1 MTTRTMDAD
10 SGRPEADSN
19 GHRARLFIIALAV
32 GVVIAI
38 APYIP
43 GLLGACVLYVICRPP
58 YRWLKKRIGNTA
70 AALSLVAAAAIL
82 LVLPAAWLTIIVIEQ
97 APAALRRVLT
107 SDAFARLAAM
117 SSGPVDIGAQITR
130 AGEGIIAWVSREA
143 VSRVGAI
150 TRGMLNLLLA
160 LVGLYYLLHS
170 PHAIWARLRPMI
182 PFSPARADVL
192 RTRFFDVTEATVLG
206 ILATALAQSV
216 TVGLGFWAVG
226 LPNPVVWALVT
237 AIASVLPVLGSAL
250 VWGPGVIVLA
260 ASGRY
265 VAAGGLAFVGLVIAS
280 NIDNVIRPIIYRR
293 RADVHPLVTLVGA
306 FAGVERIGLVGLLL
320 GPLAISYVFELV
332 RLYEEEYGFPAPAGD
347 PQAVGG
353 PEAG

>member
-1 MTTRTMDAD
+1 MPRRNRG
-10 SGRPEADSN
+10 SPEEN
-19 GHRARLFIIALAV
+19 GHRARIIIIGLAAAV
-32 GVVIAI
+32 LIAI
-38 APYIP
+38 SPYIP

-58 YRWLKKRIGNTA
+58 YKRLARRIGSTA
-70 AALSLVAAAAIL
+70 AALRAI
-82 LVLPAAWLTIIVIEQ
+82 
-97 APAALRRVLT
+97 LT
-107 SDAFARLAAM
+107 SDAFARLAAI

-130 AGEGIIAWVSREA
+130 AGEGIIAWASREA
-143 VSRVGAI
+143 VSRVGDI
-150 TRGMLNLLLA
+150 TRGLLNLLLA

-182 PFSPARADVL
+182 PFSPAHADVL
-192 RTRFFDVTEATVLG
+192 QTRFYEVTEATVLG
-206 ILATALAQSV
+206 ILATALAQSI

-226 LPNPVVWALVT
+226 LPNPIVWALVT

-250 VWGPGVIVLA
+250 VWGPGVLVLI

-265 VAAGGLAFVGLVIAS
+265 LAAGALGFIGLVIAS

-332 RLYEEEYGFPAPAGD
+332 RLYEEEYGLPGSSREGDRSGEPAG
-347 PQAVGG
+347 A
-353 PEAG
+353 

>member
-1 MTTRTMDAD
+1 MSTHSLGST
-10 SGRPEADSN
+10 EAN
-19 GHRARLFIIALAV
+19 GHRARLFIIGLAAAV
-32 GVVIAI
+32 LIAI
-38 APYIP
+38 SPYIP

-58 YRWLKKRIGNTA
+58 YKRLAKRIGSTA
-70 AALSLVAAAAIL
+70 AALSLVTASAVL
-82 LVLPAAWLTIIVIEQ
+82 LVLPAAWLTIVLVEQ
-97 APAALRRVLT
+97 APAALRAILT
-107 SDAFARLAAM
+107 SDAFARLAAIG
-117 SSGPVDIGAQITR
+117 SGPVDIGAQITR

-143 VSRVGAI
+143 VSRVGDI
-150 TRGMLNLLLA
+150 TRGMLNLLLS

-192 RTRFFDVTEATVLG
+192 RTRFYDVTEATVLG
-206 ILATALAQSV
+206 ILATALAQSI

-237 AIASVLPVLGSAL
+237 AFASVLPVLGSAL
-250 VWGPGVIVLA
+250 VWGPGVLVLL

-265 VAAGGLAFVGLVIAS
+265 LAAGGLAFIGIVIAS

-332 RLYEEEYGFPAPAGD
+332 RLYEEEYGFPGPTRPGERPRELAG
-347 PQAVGG
+347 A
-353 PEAG
+353 

>member
-1 MTTRTMDAD
+1 VSTHTRGST
-10 SGRPEADSN
+10 EAN
-19 GHRARLFIIALAV
+19 GHRARLFIIGLAAAV
-32 GVVIAI
+32 LIAI
-38 APYIP
+38 SPYIP

-58 YRWLKKRIGNTA
+58 YKRLAKAIGGTA
-70 AALSLVAAAAIL
+70 AALLLVTAAAVL
-82 LVLPAAWLTIIVIEQ
+82 LVLPAAWLTIVLVEQ
-97 APAALRRVLT
+97 APAALRGILT
-107 SDAFARLAAM
+107 SDAFARLAAI
-117 SSGPVDIGAQITR
+117 SSGPVDIGAQMTR

-143 VSRVGAI
+143 VSRVGDI
-150 TRGMLNLLLA
+150 TRGMLNLLLS

-192 RTRFFDVTEATVLG
+192 RTRFYDVTEATVLG
-206 ILATALAQSV
+206 ILATALAQSI

-237 AIASVLPVLGSAL
+237 AFASVLPVLGSAL
-250 VWGPGVIVLA
+250 VWGPGVLVLL

-265 VAAGGLAFVGLVIAS
+265 FAAGGLAFIGLVIAS

-332 RLYEEEYGFPAPAGD
+332 RLYEEEYGLPGLEGDRDPNAGL
-347 PQAVGG
+347 A
-353 PEAG
+353 EA